1 MDTYW
6 YDGISVYR
14 SVYAPVSSNMFA
26 MLVDN
31 ETVIF
36 DPNENNE
43 LLELFCQNGIAKAH
57 VLLTHG
63 HYDHI
68 SGLGWLK
75 EHVETDVCCHVATAK
90 RLAGGMGSMIRMVPF
105 ILAQQDKQDGGHRYH
120 DFKRNY
126 RPYTCLADKTFEK
139 ETELTFGNLTFHV
152 IPTPGHSPGSTCY
165 ILNDRIVFTGDTLL
179 QDNAVI
185 TRFPESDDMIYQQVA
200 LPFLKS
206 LRKDMVIMPGHGEPF
221 VLSETDNV

>member
-1 MDTYW
+1 
-6 YDGISVYR
+6 
-14 SVYAPVSSNMFA
+14 
-26 MLVDN
+26 
-31 ETVIF
+31 
-36 DPNENNE
+36 
-43 LLELFCQNGIAKAH
+43 
-57 VLLTHG
+57 
-63 HYDHI
+63 
-68 SGLGWLK
+68 
-75 EHVETDVCCHVATAK
+75 
-90 RLAGGMGSMIRMVPF
+90 MIRMVPF

-185 TRFPESDDMIYQQVA
+185 TRFPESDDMIYKQVA